1 MTQGYS
7 VTSIKPIFL
16 PDLVGIPRILVY
28 SSQGNITKVERSLEE
43 QTP

>member
-7 VTSIKPIFL
+7 VTILSLYL

-28 SSQGNITKVERSLEE
+28 SSQGNIAEVERSLEE
-43 QTP
+43 QTL